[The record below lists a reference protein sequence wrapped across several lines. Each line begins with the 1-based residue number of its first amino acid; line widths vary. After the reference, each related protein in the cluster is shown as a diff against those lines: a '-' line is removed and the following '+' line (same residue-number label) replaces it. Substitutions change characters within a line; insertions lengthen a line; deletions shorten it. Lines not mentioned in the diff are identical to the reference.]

1 MLKNKIL
8 SFILFAITT
17 FSASFIGGLVTIN
30 FKEPWYSNLSK
41 PQYNPPDW
49 IFGPVWTLLYLFMTI
64 AIWNAWHKNTKN
76 LNIVFL
82 YFIHLFFNTT
92 WSVVFFG
99 FHNISLAILNLVVLI
114 IFIVLS
120 VDPPSITICSKFL
133 YVCFFKEVKL
143 FLILGWLRDTVIIE
157 KKTFLLLFFIYD

>member
-17 FSASFIGGLVTIN
+17 FSASFIGGLVTVN

-49 IFGPVWTLLYLFMTI
+49 IFGPVWTLLYLFITI

-114 IFIVLS
+114 IFIVLL
-120 VDPPSITICSKFL
+120 VPHLVWLYNNDFITVSYGLDSCLL
-133 YVCFFKEVKL
+133 YTSDAADE
-143 FLILGWLRDTVIIE
+143 
-157 KKTFLLLFFIYD
+157 

>member
-1 MLKNKIL
+1 MIKNKIL

-49 IFGPVWTLLYLFMTI
+49 IFGPVWTLLYFFMAI

-92 WSVVFFG
+92 WSIVFFWLQQYI
-99 FHNISLAILNLVVLI
+99 FSDAKSCCVNYIYCFINIKI
-114 IFIVLS
+114 
-120 VDPPSITICSKFL
+120 
-133 YVCFFKEVKL
+133 
-143 FLILGWLRDTVIIE
+143 
-157 KKTFLLLFFIYD
+157 

>member
-8 SFILFAITT
+8 SCILFAITT

-64 AIWNAWHKNTKN
+64 AIWSAWHKNTKN
-76 LNIVFL
+76 VGLVFIYL
-82 YFIHLFFNTT
+82 IHIFFNTT
-92 WSVVFFG
+92 WSIVFFVMHDI
-99 FHNISLAILNLVVLI
+99 FVALINIIVIILFILFLMNKYKSLNLISYYLMIPYLLWTVYALILNTSLLVLN
-114 IFIVLS
+114 
-120 VDPPSITICSKFL
+120 
-133 YVCFFKEVKL
+133 
-143 FLILGWLRDTVIIE
+143 
-157 KKTFLLLFFIYD
+157 